1 MWYIHGNRFNL
12 QEIVLYPILM
22 KIDQKINFSGNGYL
36 KADLFRRSP
45 AFDRPVISA
54 PPVPGISPAKSIMA
68 VSAVVALLCLC
79 LIVVLVARRSFL
91 QDVSGKQTAPW
102 ALADK
107 LSAIRVDSTSQ
118 LLENLRSRN
127 LWDIGTV
134 VPPVLFANL
143 PQDMNDL
150 DVATKKKAF
159 INTLLPISLIAIHE
173 IAQEKKSLLDI
184 LGKLDSADDTLFF
197 DDETIWPQDLSDEEI
212 DLLQH
217 LTQKYRTN
225 SKEKLLLRVDVLPVS
240 LILAQGALESSW
252 GSSRFAA
259 EGNNLF
265 GIWTWG
271 DKGMTPMNR
280 DDGALHKV
288 ASFDTL
294 LDSVRAYLLMINRL
308 PAYNSLR
315 ELRSRTASSMDIAEG
330 LRFYSERRDSYI
342 QDVKQII
349 VTNELQ
355 RFDAMELAEN
365 FPWQLPQDRTMKLV
379 SLDRPRNANI

>member
-1 MWYIHGNRFNL
+1 
-12 QEIVLYPILM
+12 M
-22 KIDQKINFSGNGYL
+22 KMDQKINFSGNGYL
-36 KADLFRRSP
+36 KADLFRRSH

-54 PPVPGISPAKSIMA
+54 PPAPGISPAKRIMA
-68 VSAVVALLCLC
+68 VSAVIALLCLC
-79 LIVVLVARRSFL
+79 LIVVLVARRPSWRGGA
-91 QDVSGKQTAPW
+91 GKQTAPR
-102 ALADK
+102 AQADK

-173 IAQEKKSLLDI
+173 VAQEKKSLLNI

-197 DDETIWPQDLSDEEI
+197 DDEAIWPQDLSDEEI
-212 DLLQH
+212 DLLQY

-265 GIWTWG
+265 GIWTWAG
-271 DKGMTPMNR
+271 KGMTPMSR
-280 DDGALHKV
+280 DDGALHQV

-330 LRFYSERRDSYI
+330 LGLYSERRDSYI

-365 FPWQLPQDRTMKLV
+365 FPRQLPQDRTMKLV
-379 SLDRPRNANI
+379 SLDRPRNENI

>member
-1 MWYIHGNRFNL
+1 M
-12 QEIVLYPILM
+12 
-22 KIDQKINFSGNGYL
+22 NFSGNGYL
-36 KADLFRRSP
+36 KADLARRSP
-45 AFDRPVISA
+45 PFGKPVISA
-54 PPVPGISPAKSIMA
+54 PTSPGLSPEKRIIA
-68 VSAVVALLCLC
+68 VSAVTALLCLC
-79 LIVVLVARRSFL
+79 LIAVLVGRRLSL
-91 QDVSGKQTAPW
+91 PDVSDKQTAPR
-102 ALADK
+102 AQADK
-107 LSAIRVDSTSQ
+107 VSAIRVDSTSD

-127 LWDIGTV
+127 LWDIADKSV

-150 DVATKKKAF
+150 EVVTKKKAF

-173 IAQEKKSLLDI
+173 VAQEKKSLQAILDK
-184 LGKLDSADDTLFF
+184 LGSADDILFF
-197 DDETIWPQDLSDEEI
+197 DDEAIWPQSVSDEEI

-217 LTQKYRTN
+217 LAQKYRTN

-271 DKGMTPMNR
+271 TKGMIPANR
-280 DDGALHKV
+280 EEGAMHKV
-288 ASFDTL
+288 ASYDTL

-308 PAYNSLR
+308 PAYTSLR
-315 ELRSRTASSMDIAEG
+315 ELRSRTASSMDIAAG

-355 RFDAMELAEN
+355 RFDSMELAEN
-365 FPWQLPQDRTMKLV
+365 LQWQPPREKPVNLV
-379 SLDRPRNANI
+379 SLDRSRNANI

>member
-1 MWYIHGNRFNL
+1 
-12 QEIVLYPILM
+12 M
-22 KIDQKINFSGNGYL
+22 KMDQKINFSGNGYL
-36 KADLFRRSP
+36 KADLARRSP
-45 AFDRPVISA
+45 PFGKPVMSA
-54 PPVPGISPAKSIMA
+54 PPSPGISPEERIIA
-68 VSAVVALLCLC
+68 VSAVMALLCLC
-79 LIVVLVARRSFL
+79 LIVVLVVRRSSL
-91 QDVSGKQTAPW
+91 PDVSDKQTSPRAQ
-102 ALADK
+102 ADK
-107 LSAIRVDSTSQ
+107 FSAIRVDSTSQ

-150 DVATKKKAF
+150 DVVTKKKAF

-173 IAQEKKSLLDI
+173 VAQEKKSLLAI
-184 LGKLDSADDTLFF
+184 LDKLGSADDTLYF
-197 DDETIWPQDLSDEEI
+197 DDEAIWPQSLSDEEI
-212 DLLQH
+212 DILQH
-217 LTQKYRTN
+217 LAQKYRTN

-252 GSSRFAA
+252 GGSRFAA

-271 DKGMTPMNR
+271 QKGMTPVNR
-280 DDGALHKV
+280 EEGALHKV
-288 ASFDTL
+288 ASYDTL

-308 PAYNSLR
+308 PAYTSLR
-315 ELRSRTASSMDIAEG
+315 ELRSRTASSMDIADG
-330 LRFYSERRDSYI
+330 LLFYSERRDSYI

-365 FPWQLPQDRTMKLV
+365 FQWQPPRENPVSLV
-379 SLDRPRNANI
+379 SLDRSRNANI